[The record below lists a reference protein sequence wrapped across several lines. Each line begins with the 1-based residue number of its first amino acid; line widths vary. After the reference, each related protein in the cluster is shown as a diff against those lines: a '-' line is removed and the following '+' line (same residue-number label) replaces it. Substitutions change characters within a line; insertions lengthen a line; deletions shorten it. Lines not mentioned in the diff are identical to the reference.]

1 MLRKYEPLLRRATS
15 TDIPAMSQIRL
26 SVVENI
32 LSDPTRVTNQMY
44 EDFLAKTGRGWI
56 AEIDDQIVAF
66 CYADKVN
73 ASIWALFV
81 RPGYEGKGF
90 GQSLLKE
97 AVDWLFGIGHE
108 SVYLTT
114 GINTRADRFYS
125 EQGWMRVPVSS
136 TEVRYSLNKPP
147 IVE

>member
-1 MLRKYEPLLRRATS
+1 MS

-44 EDFLAKTGRGWI
+44 EDFLEKTGCGWV
-56 AEIDDQIVAF
+56 AEIDGQVVAF
-66 CYADKVN
+66 CYADRVN

-90 GQSLLKE
+90 GQSLLKQ

-108 SVYLTT
+108 CVYLTT
-114 GINTRADRFYS
+114 GVNTRADRFYS
-125 EQGWMRVPVSS
+125 EQGWMRAPVSS
-136 TEVRYSLNKPP
+136 TEVGYSLTKPQ
-147 IVE
+147 IVQ